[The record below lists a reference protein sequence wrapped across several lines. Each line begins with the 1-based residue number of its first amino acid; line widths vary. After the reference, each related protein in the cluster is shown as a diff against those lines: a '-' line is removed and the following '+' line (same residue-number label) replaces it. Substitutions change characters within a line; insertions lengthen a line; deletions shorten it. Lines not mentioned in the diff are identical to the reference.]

1 MPVRARR
8 RPGSPTTF
16 GIPAISTGD
25 IFRANIKNET
35 PLGLQVKEVLASG
48 GYVTDEITNAI
59 VRDRLFE
66 DDAEQGFLLD
76 GFPRTAAQVETL
88 DAILAEHGHQLEAV
102 LELTV
107 DDEAVVQR
115 LLKRAEIE
123 GREDDTEE
131 VIRERQAIYRRETA
145 PLTEVYS
152 ARGLLRAGRRHGFGR
167 RGLHPHLRGPRRGCS
182 LLMFGRSRI
191 DTKTPDQILRM
202 RKAGLVVGQT
212 LQLMAQTVRPGMTT
226 KQLDELAEEHI
237 RGCGATPSFL
247 GYHGFTGSLCTS
259 VNDEV
264 VHGIPGRAGAGRG

>member
-1 MPVRARR
+1 MRLIILGP
-8 RPGSPTTF
+8 PGAGKGTQAAKIAEKF

-76 GFPRTAAQVETL
+76 GFPRTAAQVDTL

-107 DDEAVVQR
+107 DSEAVVQR

-152 ARGLLRAGRRHGFGR
+152 DRGLLVQVDGMGSVDDVFTRISQALEGVA
-167 RGLHPHLRGPRRGCS
+167 
-182 LLMFGRSRI
+182 RS
-191 DTKTPDQILRM
+191 
-202 RKAGLVVGQT
+202 
-212 LQLMAQTVRPGMTT
+212 
-226 KQLDELAEEHI
+226 
-237 RGCGATPSFL
+237 
-247 GYHGFTGSLCTS
+247 
-259 VNDEV
+259 
-264 VHGIPGRAGAGRG
+264 

>member
-1 MPVRARR
+1 MRLIILGP
-8 RPGSPTTF
+8 PGAGKGTQASRIAEKF

-48 GYVTDEITNAI
+48 GYVTDDITNAI

-107 DDEAVVQR
+107 DEEAVVQR

-123 GREDDTEE
+123 RREDDTEE

-145 PLTEVYS
+145 PLTDVYS
-152 ARGLLRAGRRHGFGR
+152 SRGLLIQVDGMGSVDDVFARVCEALEGVA
-167 RGLHPHLRGPRRGCS
+167 
-182 LLMFGRSRI
+182 RS
-191 DTKTPDQILRM
+191 
-202 RKAGLVVGQT
+202 
-212 LQLMAQTVRPGMTT
+212 
-226 KQLDELAEEHI
+226 
-237 RGCGATPSFL
+237 
-247 GYHGFTGSLCTS
+247 
-259 VNDEV
+259 
-264 VHGIPGRAGAGRG
+264 